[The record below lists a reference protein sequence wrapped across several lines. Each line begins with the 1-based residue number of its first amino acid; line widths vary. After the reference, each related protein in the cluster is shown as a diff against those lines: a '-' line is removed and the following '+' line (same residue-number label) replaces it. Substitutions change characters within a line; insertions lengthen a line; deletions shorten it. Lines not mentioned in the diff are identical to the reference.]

1 VISPVDHSLTV
12 GGLVFH
18 YVTWGSEAAPPVVL
32 LHGITGH
39 ARSWD
44 ALSRDL
50 STHVRVIALDQRGHG
65 DSDRARDGD
74 YRVATMAGDVERF
87 VEALGLERFALVG
100 LSMGGRVGIAYAGGS
115 HAARIERLC
124 IVDIGPEI
132 HLPGMERIRQMMS
145 GAPERIESEEQAVEF
160 VRRANPRMADAGLR
174 DRVRHGLR
182 PLAGG
187 GFEWKYDKVLR
198 DMMRQGGRRDTIDLW
213 EPLRR
218 IAVPALLVRGA
229 ESDVLSADVAK
240 RMIDALPDGRLV
252 EIPGAGHT
260 VPADQPEAFARAVRA
275 FLQV

>member
-1 VISPVDHSLTV
+1 VSSSVDHSLTV
-12 GGLVFH
+12 GGLAFH
-18 YVTWGSEAAPPVVL
+18 YVTWGPEAAPPVVL
-32 LHGITGH
+32 LHGLTGH
-39 ARSWD
+39 ARTWD
-44 ALSRDL
+44 ALARALEADF
-50 STHVRVIALDQRGHG
+50 RVIVLDQRGHG
-65 DSDRARDGD
+65 DSDRAPDGD

-87 VEALGLERFALVG
+87 VEALGLGRFALVG

-160 VRRANPRMADAGLR
+160 VRRANPRMAEAGLR

-187 GFEWKYDKVLR
+187 GFEWKYDKALR
-198 DMMRQGGRRDTIDLW
+198 DMMREGGRRDTIDLW

-218 IAVPALLVRGA
+218 ITAPTLLVRGA

-252 EIPGAGHT
+252 EITGASHT

-275 FLQV
+275 FLEV

>member
-1 VISPVDHSLTV
+1 MISPVDHLLTV
-12 GGLVFH
+12 GGLSFH
-18 YVTWGSEAAPPVVL
+18 YVTWGPEAAPPVVL

-50 STHVRVIALDQRGHG
+50 SADFRVIVLDQRGHG
-65 DSDRARDGD
+65 DSDRAPDGD

-87 VEALGLERFALVG
+87 VEALGLGRFALVG

-160 VRRANPRMADAGLR
+160 VRRANPRMAEAGLR

-187 GFEWKYDKVLR
+187 GFEWKYDKALR

-218 IAVPALLVRGA
+218 ITAPTLLVRGA

-252 EIPGAGHT
+252 EIAGASHT

-275 FLQV
+275 FLGT

>member
-1 VISPVDHSLTV
+1 MISPVDHLLTV
-12 GGLVFH
+12 GGLSFH
-18 YVTWGSEAAPPVVL
+18 YVTWGPEAAPPVVL

-50 STHVRVIALDQRGHG
+50 SADFRVIVLDQRGHG
-65 DSDRARDGD
+65 DSDRAPDGD

-87 VEALGLERFALVG
+87 VEALGLGRFALVG

-160 VRRANPRMADAGLR
+160 VRRANPRMAEAGLR

-187 GFEWKYDKVLR
+187 GFEWKYDKALR

-218 IAVPALLVRGA
+218 ITAPTLLVRGA
-229 ESDVLSADVAK
+229 ESDVLSAEVAK

-252 EIPGAGHT
+252 EIPGASHT

-275 FLQV
+275 FLEV

>member
-1 VISPVDHSLTV
+1 VRDPRDSSLAA
-12 GGLVFH
+12 GGLRFH
-18 YVTWGSEAAPPVVL
+18 YVTWGPASAPPVLL
-32 LHGITGH
+32 LHGLTGH
-39 ARSWD
+39 ARTWD
-44 ALSRDL
+44 ALARDL
-50 STHVRVIALDQRGHG
+50 AADFRVIALDQRGHG
-65 DSDRARDGD
+65 DSDRAPDGD
-74 YRVATMAGDVERF
+74 YGVATMAGDVERF

-100 LSMGGRVGIAYAGGS
+100 LSMGGRVGIAYAGGR
-115 HAARIERLC
+115 HAARIERFC

-132 HLPGMERIRQMMS
+132 HLPGLERIRQMMAGS
-145 GAPERIESEEQAVEF
+145 PERIESEEQAVEF
-160 VRRANPRMADAGLR
+160 VRRANPRMAEAGLR

-187 GFEWKYDKVLR
+187 GFEWKYDKALR

-218 IAVPALLVRGA
+218 IPVPALLVRGA
-229 ESDVLSADVAK
+229 DSDVLSAEVAK

-275 FLQV
+275 FLEV